1 VARERD
7 EVLAHAVSHL
17 EVEIDL
23 TAFENDAARFQHR
36 LSEGLAKAVWTATQE
51 GAGLAIQTH
60 PYKDRTGTLT
70 RSIRAT
76 MLEQGPGYAI
86 GKIAALAPYASF
98 VEEGTPPHDI
108 EPKKADGY
116 LAWENPESQGDWHFA
131 KLVHHP
137 GTKAMPFM
145 GPAYLKAE
153 RVLEAQLGLAVENAA
168 REVGMEP

>member
-1 VARERD
+1 MTVQLDVR
-7 EVLAHAVSHL
+7 
-17 EVEIDL
+17 IDL
-23 TAFENDAARFQHR
+23 SEFRVDALKFQHR
-36 LSEGLAKAVWTATQE
+36 LSEGLTKAVWTATQE
-51 GAGLAIQTH
+51 GAGLAIRTH

-76 MLEQGPGYAI
+76 MLEQGPGHAT
-86 GKIAALAPYASF
+86 GQIAALAKYASF
-98 VEEGTPPHDI
+98 VEEGTAPHDI
-108 EPKKADGY
+108 EPKRADGY

-153 RVLEAQLGLAVENAA
+153 RVLESQLGVAIENAA